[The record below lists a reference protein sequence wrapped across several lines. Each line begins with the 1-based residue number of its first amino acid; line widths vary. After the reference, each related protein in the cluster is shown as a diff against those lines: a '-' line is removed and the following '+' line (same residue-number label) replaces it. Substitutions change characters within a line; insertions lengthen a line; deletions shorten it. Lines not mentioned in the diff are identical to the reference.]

1 MVAALN
7 EAGFSGPPK
16 RMRIGPVVDQPSSA
30 FRPAWLGMRP
40 FAGWMLMVPSV
51 VPEKYRS
58 FGNGKMPCAGW
69 YSAAVAAGVEAAA
82 PPEGLPLP
90 TVGSVGV
97 TSGGLS
103 TELEQPAVTITA
115 RAVAAISLFMRSLL
129 GILFGRVGRIPSPCR
144 TMRRTC
150 RIRAVAYAWAPKG
163 GKPSRQRHKHCR
175 NQEAAEKLAP
185 SRGPMTQAVVRR
197 KQVRVHE
204 SCASSP
210 ADIAAGDCDSPPA
223 LRFVPRRTV
232 CGKPCSTGCNRVSK
246 MHVCSTCLQAVAHS
260 GSKPC
265 RVVPRTS
272 HSSKK
277 IDERRR
283 PSKR

>member
-7 EAGFSGPPK
+7 EAGFNGPPK
-16 RMRIGPVVDQPSSA
+16 RMRIGPLVDQPSSA
-30 FRPAWLGMRP
+30 FRPTWLGMRP

-69 YSAAVAAGVEAAA
+69 NSAAVAAGAEAVE

-90 TVGSVGV
+90 TVGTVAV

-144 TMRRTC
+144 TMRRAC

-163 GKPSRQRHKHCR
+163 GKPPRTQQLCR
-175 NQEAAEKLAP
+175 NQERAEKLAS
-185 SRGPMTQAVVRR
+185 SRGPMTQSVVHGKR
-197 KQVRVHE
+197 VRVHE

-210 ADIAAGDCDSPPA
+210 AGTAGGDCNSLPA
-223 LRFVPRRTV
+223 STFVPRRIV
-232 CGKPCSTGCNRVSK
+232 CGKPCSTGCSRASNR
-246 MHVCSTCLQAVAHS
+246 
-260 GSKPC
+260 
-265 RVVPRTS
+265 RVYS
-272 HSSKK
+272 
-277 IDERRR
+277 
-283 PSKR
+283 